1 MGMKKTSLLLSSL
14 LVGLR
19 LAAAAAPID
28 ETAFTQAKDCSAGKC
43 WEDRS
48 NAAVA
53 PLAVKAEPQ
62 SGRNPDGS
70 YTLCPLPKVQRHGPP
85 KREPNVPCRTF
96 TKDEMEKG
104 AQRTLV
110 AGTLMGAGAGAF
122 MGMVLAGAAV
132 TGTALIAPALIGAA
146 IGALAMYGAVKLV
159 RWANS

>member
-1 MGMKKTSLLLSSL
+1 
-14 LVGLR
+14 
-19 LAAAAAPID
+19 
-28 ETAFTQAKDCSAGKC
+28 
-43 WEDRS
+43 
-48 NAAVA
+48 
-53 PLAVKAEPQ
+53 
-62 SGRNPDGS
+62 
-70 YTLCPLPKVQRHGPP
+70 
-85 KREPNVPCRTF
+85 
-96 TKDEMEKG
+96 MEKG